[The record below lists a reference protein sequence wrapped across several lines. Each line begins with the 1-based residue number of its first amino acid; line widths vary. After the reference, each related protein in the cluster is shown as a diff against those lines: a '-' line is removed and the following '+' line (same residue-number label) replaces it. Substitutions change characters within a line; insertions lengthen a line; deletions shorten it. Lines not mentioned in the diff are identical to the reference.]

1 MDVPLPSLV
10 VRNDHCKS
18 SVYMERCSSASPPPP
33 YDDAV
38 REDAWPATIDQT
50 LMHME
55 KAVENTQDMLQRMK
69 GNLSHFHHTSQAL
82 IDNLE
87 RSTRDGEHNE
97 SDNESDNDDLGR
109 ISQSLQQLIEQAQT
123 SLKTRMAI
131 RDPTCMTVHRSVSCP
146 QLTTV
151 FDEQQHPRRQS
162 TPDELEE
169 DTRRRS
175 LARASTLF
183 NESPSFRDQQ
193 KRYLDSHWR
202 LTTAMQELVD
212 TVNTCQQDKPC
223 SVSQNHS
230 LQHYQ
235 YPTPQ
240 RRRTLRK
247 TKQVQH
253 IHHHHYYHSSPQ
265 VIVQQQHYPP
275 PPASISISHLFNHVW
290 SSFRSSLVQHASQHR
305 RRSKSLQQRHI
316 HPSSV
321 TAKSDRKTST
331 IDKQQQADSS
341 LHSSKDQQS
350 SSPITLPLAQSN
362 LLRLMLF
369 ATLLLFSFMHPTTE
383 KMRSKKVVVS
393 QRCVGQFINTSA
405 ERLPVSTWIQR
416 SCLAVYILAFL

>member
-1 MDVPLPSLV
+1 
-10 VRNDHCKS
+10 
-18 SVYMERCSSASPPPP
+18 
-33 YDDAV
+33 
-38 REDAWPATIDQT
+38 
-50 LMHME
+50 
-55 KAVENTQDMLQRMK
+55 
-69 GNLSHFHHTSQAL
+69 
-82 IDNLE
+82 
-87 RSTRDGEHNE
+87 
-97 SDNESDNDDLGR
+97 
-109 ISQSLQQLIEQAQT
+109 
-123 SLKTRMAI
+123 MAI

-162 TPDELEE
+162 TPDEMEE

-183 NESPSFRDQQ
+183 SESPSFREQQ

-212 TVNTCQQDKPC
+212 TVNTCQQDKP
-223 SVSQNHS
+223 SYVSQNHS

-235 YPTPQ
+235 YPIPQ

-247 TKQVQH
+247 AKQVQH

-265 VIVQQQHYPP
+265 VIVQQPQQQHYP
-275 PPASISISHLFNHVW
+275 PPASISISHLFTHVW
-290 SSFRSSLVQHASQHR
+290 SSFRSSLVHHASQNR
-305 RRSKSLQQRHI
+305 QRSNSLRQKQRQLYQ
-316 HPSSV
+316 PST
-321 TAKSDRKTST
+321 TAKSDHTMSR
-331 IDKQQQADSS
+331 IDGRQHVDSP
-341 LHSSKDQQS
+341 LHSSTEQKPP
-350 SSPITLPLAQSN
+350 SPIILPLAHSN

-383 KMRSKKVVVS
+383 KMRSKRVVAS
-393 QRCVGQFINTSA
+393 QRCVGQFINTSS